1 MECNKEVGFRKVR
14 WTRDQIASIHWIIE
28 KAREFQKKFYFCFID
43 CVRAFNWV
51 DDHQLFSSVCCSV
64 VSDSFRPGG
73 QQHTRPPC
81 PSPTSGVAHW
91 VGYAMQPSHP
101 LSSPFP
107 PTFKLFQH
115 QGLSNESVIRIR
127 WPNYW
132 SFSFNISPSNE
143 YSTLISFRMD
153 WLGLLAVQGT
163 L

>member
-1 MECNKEVGFRKVR
+1 MFFKHNATVHLMECNKEVGFRKVR

-91 VGYAMQPSHP
+91 VSYAMQPSHP

-115 QGLSNESVIRIR
+115 QGLFKWVSYSHQVAKLLELQLQHQ
-127 WPNYW
+127 
-132 SFSFNISPSNE
+132 SFQWIFN
-143 YSTLISFRMD
+143 TDFL
-153 WLGLLAVQGT
+153 
-163 L
+163 